1 MTDSRYEEAK
11 KRVGDVKGLFIHLAI
26 FVAVNIGLLIIDL
39 VSGSGWW
46 FYWTT
51 IMWGMGLAAH
61 AVALYFDH
69 SLPMKRWEERKIE
82 EYVRDADGPG
92 MTPAH

>member
-1 MTDSRYEEAK
+1 MTDSRYRETSE
-11 KRVGDVKGLFIHLAI
+11 RVGNVKGLFTHLAV
-26 FVAVNIGLLIIDL
+26 FVAVNLGLFIVDL

-61 AVALYFDH
+61 AVALYFDQ
-69 SLPMKRWEERKIE
+69 SLRLLRWEDGKGE
-82 EYVRDADGPG
+82 EFVCDVDGPG
-92 MTPAH
+92 LNPAH